1 MSRGQKNSLAK
12 MMRCSPCC
20 RKWNQLRLSQ
30 KAIPMYLHG
39 FVPSCLRPFAEGRVS
54 VGDNSCPPDFG
65 GANFSVPWTTGKAD
79 FAAQL
84 NFFTASQ
91 NGKGSFKMKTN

>member
-20 RKWNQLRLSQ
+20 RKWNQLRLGP

-39 FVPSCLRPFAEGRVS
+39 FVPSCRRPFAEGRVS
-54 VGDNSCPPDFG
+54 VGDHFGPPDFG
-65 GANFSVPWTTGKAD
+65 PPQADEFSRPLDNKKGFPHPD
-79 FAAQL
+79 L
-84 NFFTASQ
+84 IFFTASPSD
-91 NGKGSFKMKTN
+91 GEG